1 MDKQGI
7 GPASVRTKVVRTVEG
22 EAAVGGVPDR
32 VVLEVVRGAEAGEDK
47 YVCDQFQESVLPG
60 CNKDH

>member
-1 MDKQGI
+1 MDQACSLNSQFIQTASSVDKPGI
-7 GPASVRTKVVRTVEG
+7 GPAPVRMKMVRTVEG

-47 YVCDQFQESVLPG
+47 
-60 CNKDH
+60 